1 MTTMVESLV
10 ALRHGRDLVSV
21 ELFER
26 LAAFC
31 ADEYGLER
39 VVADRVMDQ
48 AIAFVYVLGSQKAY
62 DMAPGERVDP
72 GWHSFMLH
80 TQEYAAWCQEQFGY
94 FVHHAPNAKVRTRG
108 LMVSVA
114 DRVRAA
120 GFDVD
125 VRAVG
130 HRSRVQPA
138 GLLRR
143 RRRLLTRQLAPD
155 TRIMS

>member
-1 MTTMVESLV
+1 MTTMVGSPV
-10 ALRHGRDLVSV
+10 ASRHGRDLVSPG
-21 ELFER
+21 LFER

-48 AIAFVYVLGSQKAY
+48 AIAFVYVLGSQKAF
-62 DMAPGERVDP
+62 DLAPSERVDP

-80 TQEYAAWCQEQFGY
+80 TQEYAAWCQEQFGF
-94 FVHHAPNAKVRTRG
+94 FVHHSPNSVVLTRG

-120 GFDVD
+120 GFEVD
-125 VRAVG
+125 ARLWGTAAECN
-130 HRSRVQPA
+130 QPA
-138 GLLRR
+138 CCG
-143 RRRLLTRQLAPD
+143 D
-155 TRIMS
+155 GDGC

>member
-1 MTTMVESLV
+1 MTSMVESPV
-10 ALRHGRDLVSV
+10 ALRRGRDLVSP

-48 AIAFVYVLGSQKAY
+48 AIAFVYVLGSQQAY
-62 DMAPGERVDP
+62 DMAPSERVDP

-80 TQEYAAWCQEQFGY
+80 TQEYAAWCQEQFGH
-94 FVHHAPNAKVRTRG
+94 FVHHSPNARVRTRP

-114 DRVRAA
+114 DRIAAA

-125 VRAVG
+125 ARLWGTAADCN
-130 HRSRVQPA
+130 QPA
-138 GLLRR
+138 CCG
-143 RRRLLTRQLAPD
+143 D
-155 TRIMS
+155 GDGC

>member
-1 MTTMVESLV
+1 MTTMVESTV
-10 ALRHGRDLVSV
+10 ALRHGRDFVSP
-21 ELFER
+21 ELFGR

-62 DMAPGERVDP
+62 DMAPSERVDP

-80 TQEYAAWCQEQFGY
+80 TQEYAAWCQERFGH

-114 DRVRAA
+114 DRLRTA
-120 GFDVD
+120 GFFVD
-125 VRAVG
+125 ARLWGTAAECN
-130 HRSRVQPA
+130 QPA
-138 GLLRR
+138 CCG
-143 RRRLLTRQLAPD
+143 D
-155 TRIMS
+155 GDGC

>member
-1 MTTMVESLV
+1 MTTMLENPV
-10 ALRHGRDLVSV
+10 ALRHGRDLVGSK
-21 ELFER
+21 LFKR

-62 DMAPGERVDP
+62 DLAPSERVDP

-94 FVHHAPNAKVRTRG
+94 FVHHAPNSRVRTHG

-114 DRVRAA
+114 DRIKTA

-125 VRAVG
+125 PRLWGVAAECN
-130 HRSRVQPA
+130 QPA
-138 GLLRR
+138 CCG
-143 RRRLLTRQLAPD
+143 D
-155 TRIMS
+155 GDGC

>member
-1 MTTMVESLV
+1 MTITVESPV
-10 ALRHGRDLVSV
+10 ALRHGRDLVSP

-39 VVADRVMDQ
+39 VVAERVMDQ

-62 DMAPGERVDP
+62 DMAPSERVDP

-94 FVHHAPNAKVRTRG
+94 FVHHSPNARVRTRP
-108 LMVSVA
+108 LLVSVA

-120 GFDVD
+120 GFEVD
-125 VRAVG
+125 ARLWGTAAECNP
-130 HRSRVQPA
+130 PA
-138 GLLRR
+138 CCG
-143 RRRLLTRQLAPD
+143 D
-155 TRIMS
+155 GDGC